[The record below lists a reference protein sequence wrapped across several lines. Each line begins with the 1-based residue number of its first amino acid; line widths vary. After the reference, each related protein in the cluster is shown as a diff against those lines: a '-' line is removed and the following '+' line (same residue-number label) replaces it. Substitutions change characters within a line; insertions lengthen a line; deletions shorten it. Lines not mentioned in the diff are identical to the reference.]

1 MDNDEKWEEPLEE
14 NGLTLGPEEYLQRE
28 IEKSKSLKVDRLRL
42 KDEIEQLKA
51 QKEELKEKNY
61 QLQQRIEELNNSIPS
76 SESLKNDLAVKKNFW
91 GLLIIATLFLSILL
105 LFFRNWNLKRNILNP
120 LEIPWKVFLIRS
132 EGNPMDI

>member
-14 NGLTLGPEEYLQRE
+14 NGLTLGPEESLQRE

-76 SESLKNDLAVKKNFW
+76 SESLKNNLTAKKSFL
-91 GLLIIATLFLSILL
+91 GPLVVAILVLSIFL
-105 LFFRNWNLKRNILNP
+105 LFFRNWRLKKKYPQLD
-120 LEIPWKVFLIRS
+120 LVHGEKYF
-132 EGNPMDI
+132 

>member
-14 NGLTLGPEEYLQRE
+14 NGLTLGPEESLQRE
-28 IEKSKSLKVDRLRL
+28 IEKSKSLKLDRLRL

-76 SESLKNDLAVKKNFW
+76 SESLKNALAVKKNFW
-91 GLLIIATLFLSILL
+91 GLLIIATLFISIFL
-105 LFFRNWNLKRNILNP
+105 LFFRN
-120 LEIPWKVFLIRS
+120 
-132 EGNPMDI
+132 